1 MDVTLQFFFNLS
13 LLIVLL
19 FFSMIKAENTRK
31 VKLIS
36 IIYCFSSL
44 LICYAFSYPITDH
57 VLFDIRNI
65 PFVIGSLY
73 IGIGPYLGLAA
84 MVIRA
89 FFGIDF
95 GFWMA
100 LLFYTIFALLF
111 WKVHPWFIEKDR
123 RQRVLIAIGFTY
135 IVSIIQIL
143 PLYFILKGFPIF
155 DINFAFLFIQPL
167 GVGMIAYFLEDRDK
181 FIIHGQRLITLERQ
195 ETTEKMGATISHEIR
210 NPLTAAIGFVQ
221 LLHNDSLPLETKK
234 QYLEIVRSELQSAER
249 VIQDYLTISKVIP
262 ETESTIFINKSLTKA
277 IEMLTPSAQ
286 KNAVNIVTNFAEES
300 LVIGDSQKFHQCLV
314 NIMKNGIESM
324 PSGGT
329 LTIETAISASNVV
342 ITIKDTGS
350 GMTDEQLSR
359 IGEPYFSTK
368 GKQGTGLGILVVFSI
383 IRSMNGNIHVESEVD
398 VGTTF
403 ELNFRASLVDPPSIA
418 QQTGK
423 MITK

>member
-1 MDVTLQFFFNLS
+1 
-13 LLIVLL
+13 
-19 FFSMIKAENTRK
+19 
-31 VKLIS
+31 
-36 IIYCFSSL
+36 
-44 LICYAFSYPITDH
+44 
-57 VLFDIRNI
+57 
-65 PFVIGSLY
+65 
-73 IGIGPYLGLAA
+73 
-84 MVIRA
+84 
-89 FFGIDF
+89 
-95 GFWMA
+95 
-100 LLFYTIFALLF
+100 
-111 WKVHPWFIEKDR
+111 
-123 RQRVLIAIGFTY
+123 
-135 IVSIIQIL
+135 
-143 PLYFILKGFPIF
+143 
-155 DINFAFLFIQPL
+155 
-167 GVGMIAYFLEDRDK
+167 
-181 FIIHGQRLITLERQ
+181 
-195 ETTEKMGATISHEIR
+195 
-210 NPLTAAIGFVQ
+210 
-221 LLHNDSLPLETKK
+221 
-234 QYLEIVRSELQSAER
+234 
-249 VIQDYLTISKVIP
+249 
-262 ETESTIFINKSLTKA
+262 
-277 IEMLTPSAQ
+277 MLTPSAQ

-418 QQTGK
+418 QQKTGK